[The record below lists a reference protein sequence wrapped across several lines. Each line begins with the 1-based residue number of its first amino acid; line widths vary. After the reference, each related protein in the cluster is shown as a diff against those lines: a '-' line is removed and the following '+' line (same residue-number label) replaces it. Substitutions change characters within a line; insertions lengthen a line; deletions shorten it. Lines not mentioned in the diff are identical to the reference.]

1 MCCCSSCGASR
12 LVFVGVADSEFSP
25 AVRRLVL
32 ARCAGACER
41 CGKRV
46 RLELHHRLYRS
57 RGGSGDAGNAIALCG
72 FGNADGCH
80 GVAHSGRGE
89 IEGFSVASSGD
100 PFAVPVRL
108 YRFGLALLDREGRV
122 LRALGQACWS
132 HSGFGAVA
140 GCGAC
145 APSGG
150 VLWSFEEEKGWWG

>member
-1 MCCCSSCGASR
+1 MAGVRESWFLMASD
-12 LVFVGVADSEFSP
+12 ADFSP

-32 ARCAGACER
+32 ARCAGACEW
-41 CGKRV
+41 CGMV
-46 RLELHHRLYRS
+46 GRLELHHRLYRS
-57 RGGSGDAGNAIALCG
+57 RGGTGDAGNAVALCG
-72 FGNADGCH
+72 LGNAGGCH
-80 GVAHSGRGE
+80 GRAHSRAGE
-89 IEGFSVASSGD
+89 VAGFSVGSGLS

-108 YRFGLALLDREGRV
+108 YRFGLALLDEGGRV

-150 VLWSFEEEKGWWG
+150 VLWDLRDEKGWAL